1 MFLTVGPAARTG
13 LVELVREGTAH
24 RSFAAELIAAFD
36 RRAPQVSL
44 THSQLLEPLS
54 DREKAILRDLPTM
67 MSNVEIAGELCL
79 SINTVKTHLRHVYRK
94 LGVRRRR
101 DAVERARQLSLL

>member
-1 MFLTVGPAARTG
+1 
-13 LVELVREGTAH
+13 
-24 RSFAAELIAAFD
+24 
-36 RRAPQVSL
+36 
-44 THSQLLEPLS
+44 
-54 DREKAILRDLPTM
+54 M
-67 MSNVEIAGELCL
+67 MSNVEIAAELYL

>member
-1 MFLTVGPAARTG
+1 MARTA
-13 LVELVREGTAH
+13 LVELVREGTAY
-24 RSFAAELIAAFD
+24 RSFVAELIAAFD
-36 RRAPQVSL
+36 RRAPQVAL

-54 DREKAILRDLPTM
+54 EREKAILRYLPTM
-67 MSNVEIAGELCL
+67 MSNVEIASELYL

-94 LGVRRRR
+94 LGVSRRR